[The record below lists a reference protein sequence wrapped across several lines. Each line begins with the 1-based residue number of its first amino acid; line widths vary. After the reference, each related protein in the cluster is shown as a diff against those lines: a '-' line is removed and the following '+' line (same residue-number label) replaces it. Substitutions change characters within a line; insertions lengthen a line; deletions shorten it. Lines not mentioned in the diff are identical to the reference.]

1 MRKPLFSCL
10 AALAALLFWVPG
22 LFAAGGP
29 PILPLNEI
37 KPGMKG
43 IGYTIFSGDQIQP
56 FNVEVVGV
64 LPNLVGPKQNVV
76 LVKLSSP
83 EIAKSGVVA
92 GMSGS
97 PVYIDGKL
105 AGSISYKFGMFTAEA
120 IAGMTPIEEELA
132 VGGPGSA
139 VPAGPAK
146 AASSAKAAYAVP
158 DTWAHQVGIGNG
170 AYLEPIA
177 APVVFSGFLPSVVG
191 QYSGQLEKYGM
202 VATEGGSV
210 PASPTDAQ
218 LKPGDM
224 AGMVLI
230 RGDLSVAAGCTVTA
244 LIGNRVYLCGH
255 PLFGFGNV
263 DIPMARAHVV
273 ATLASAMNSTKIMNT
288 GGVIGS
294 ITEDRLTG
302 VMGRIGPPPPM
313 IPVDLSVGAG
323 ASSKQFH
330 FEVMENAKLTPLLV
344 AMATLDGVRSNLTYN
359 EGTTF
364 QLDGSIDIAG
374 HSAVHLDNMFAPTDQ
389 PLPDASPIAAD
400 VEAVFAEIFNNPYEQ
415 PQITGIH
422 LAVRSLPSA
431 RWATID
437 SAWSDAKIVHPGET
451 VMIKVAMR
459 PYRGAPFIR
468 DVPITIPLQAS
479 PGPLHVLVSDA
490 GTLDRIEQY
499 FPFGPRERVGGLEQL
514 IQLLNQEPRNDRL
527 YVTLLQSSPTLLL
540 QDKRL
545 PNVPLSEINVLG
557 QRNPGQTTVLWQS
570 ELAKRSV
577 AMHEVVTGNQYI
589 SITVK

>member
-1 MRKPLFSCL
+1 MHKPLFASL
-10 AALAALLFWVPG
+10 AALAALLFSVSF
-22 LFAAGGP
+22 LFASGGP
-29 PILPLNEI
+29 QILPLHEI

-43 IGYTIFSGDQIQP
+43 VGYTIFSGDQIQS
-56 FNVEVVGV
+56 FDVEVIGI

-105 AGSISYKFGMFTAEA
+105 AGSISYKFGMFTSEA

-132 VGGPGSA
+132 VDGQKPVAPG
-139 VPAGPAK
+139 GPAK
-146 AASSAKAAYAVP
+146 ARSSASLRYAVP
-158 DTWAHQVGIGNG
+158 DAWAQQVSVGSG

-177 APVVFSGFLPSVVG
+177 SPVVFSGFLPSVVG

-202 VATEGGSV
+202 VTTEGGSV
-210 PASPTDAQ
+210 PPSATDAA

-224 AGMVLI
+224 AGIVLI
-230 RGDLSVAAGCTVTA
+230 SGDLSVAAGCTVTA
-244 LIGNRVYLCGH
+244 RIGNRVYLCGH

-263 DIPMARAHVV
+263 DIPLARAHVV
-273 ATLASAMNSTKIMNT
+273 ATLASAMSSTKIMNT
-288 GGVIGS
+288 GGVIGR

-302 VMGRIGPPPPM
+302 VMGRIGPGAPM
-313 IPVDLSVGAG
+313 IPVDLSVGEG

-330 FEVMENAKLTPLLV
+330 FDVMENSKLTPLLV
-344 AMATLDGVRSNLTYN
+344 AMATLNGVRSNLTYN

-374 HSAVHLDNMFAPTDQ
+374 HSTVHLDNMFAPTDQ
-389 PLPDASPIAAD
+389 PLPDASPIAAE
-400 VEAVFAEIFNNPYEQ
+400 VETVFAEIFNNPYER

-431 RWATID
+431 RWATIE
-437 SAWSDAKIVHPGET
+437 SAWSDAKTVHPGET
-451 VMIKVAMR
+451 VTIKVAMR
-459 PYRGAPFIR
+459 PYRGAPLIR

-479 PGPLHVLVSDA
+479 PGPLQVLVSDA

-514 IQLLNQEPRNDRL
+514 IGLLNQEPRNDRL
-527 YVTLLQSSPTLLL
+527 YVTLLQSSPTLL
-540 QDKRL
+540 
-545 PNVPLSEINVLG
+545 S
-557 QRNPGQTTVLWQS
+557 PGTSTS
-570 ELAKRSV
+570 RSR
-577 AMHEVVTGNQYI
+577 
-589 SITVK
+589 